1 MTVFDTVMKKTIGE
15 LILPLAMIVVSK
27 KANSMYQGV
36 MVSNAPAV
44 VGKRSVVIV
53 SMRTV
58 RTMSQNECRHVV
70 VSPAR
75 ETEYPEHGVWWS
87 VCPCSIEFGSQ
98 IRAESRSQ
106 RQREERSVLVPAMGF
121 TSRDIAPCC
130 AGTQRHALEAS
141 LCVGAIRVNA
151 GALKARNA

>member
-1 MTVFDTVMKKTIGE
+1 MTVFDTAMKKTIGE

-36 MVSNAPAV
+36 MVSNVPV
-44 VGKRSVVIV
+44 VEGKRYVVIV
-53 SMRTV
+53 SM

-70 VSPAR
+70 VSPVR
-75 ETEYPEHGVWWS
+75 EIEYPKHGVWWPA
-87 VCPCSIEFGSQ
+87 CPCSIGFGSR
-98 IRAESRSQ
+98 IRAESMSQ

-130 AGTQRHALEAS
+130 AGTQRQVLEAS
-141 LCVGAIRVNA
+141 LCGGAIRGNV